1 MVHLADQNRTHR
13 LLDVSFLGGSSD
25 WRIAWLVLIN
35 VEQNILNQDNPGT
48 CCMYTLVLLIYVLR
62 LLFLSNTCNP
72 SSSLFAWEAGHQM
85 VSEHTSHPH
94 IHVITSS
101 PRRKRS
107 WVPSVWGRST
117 PHTSQPSALSPAS
130 LPSPSSRASACS
142 LLENEKCGWKQIISV

>member
-1 MVHLADQNRTHR
+1 MSQFGSFDEALVHLADQNRTHR

-72 SSSLFAWEAGHQM
+72 SSSLFA
-85 VSEHTSHPH
+85 
-94 IHVITSS
+94 
-101 PRRKRS
+101 
-107 WVPSVWGRST
+107 
-117 PHTSQPSALSPAS
+117 
-130 LPSPSSRASACS
+130 
-142 LLENEKCGWKQIISV
+142 